1 LDVVHKRDKQSC
13 QRGKKI
19 QLRRRRR
26 RRRRRR
32 NATGSRFSGLAK
44 LVTVGCGADERQ
56 RDKQRC

>member
-19 QLRRRRR
+19 QLR

>member
-19 QLRRRRR
+19 QL